1 MTRAFRLS
9 FAFTLAAAALL
20 GAPVAEAHLIG
31 EHGAGFEAGI
41 LHPLSGLDH
50 LLAMIAV
57 GIWAAQL
64 GGRAVWAVP
73 CAFVGCM
80 MVGGLLAVTG
90 VSLPLVEPGI
100 LGSVLLFGLLIA
112 TAARVPTV
120 VGMAIV
126 GLFALFHGHAHG
138 TELPEA
144 VNPALYAAG
153 FVIATAF
160 LHAVGFGL
168 ALTIGRVAP
177 KPALRV
183 IGGGIAAAGLAL
195 VAAL

>member
-1 MTRAFRLS
+1 MTRAIRLS
-9 FAFTLAAAALL
+9 FAFSLAAAALL

-31 EHGAGFEAGI
+31 EHGAGFEAGV

-64 GGRAVWAVP
+64 GGRAIWAVP
-73 CAFVGCM
+73 SAFLGCM
-80 MVGGLLAVTG
+80 TVGGLLAVTG
-90 VSLPLVEPGI
+90 ISLPLVEPGI

-138 TELPEA
+138 TELPQA
-144 VNPALYAAG
+144 ANPATYALG
-153 FVIATAF
+153 FVLATAL
-160 LHAVGFGL
+160 LHAVGLGL
-168 ALTIGRVAP
+168 ALIIGRVAP
-177 KPALRV
+177 KPILRV
-183 IGGGIAAAGLAL
+183 IGGGIAAAGLAM

>member
-1 MTRAFRLS
+1 MTRASRLS
-9 FAFTLAAAALL
+9 LAFTLAAAALL

-64 GGRAVWAVP
+64 GGRAIWAVP
-73 CAFVGCM
+73 CAFVGFM
-80 MVGGLLAVTG
+80 VVGGVLAVTG
-90 VSLPLVEPGI
+90 VSMPLVEPGI

-144 VNPALYAAG
+144 ANPAAYALG
-153 FVIATAF
+153 FVLATSF
-160 LHAVGFGL
+160 LHAVGLGL
-168 ALTIGRVAP
+168 ALLVGRLAP
-177 KPALRV
+177 KPVLRV
-183 IGGGIAAAGLAL
+183 IGGGIAAAGVAM

>member
-1 MTRAFRLS
+1 MTRSFRLS

-31 EHGAGFEAGI
+31 EHGAGFQAGL

-64 GGRAVWAVP
+64 GGRALWAVP
-73 CAFVGCM
+73 GAFVGCM
-80 MVGGLLAVTG
+80 VAGGALAVAG
-90 VSLPLVEPGI
+90 ISMPLVEPGI

-112 TAARVPTV
+112 TSARVPTV
-120 VGMAIV
+120 VGMALV

-138 TELPEA
+138 TELPQA
-144 VNPALYAAG
+144 ANPATYALG
-153 FVIATAF
+153 FVMATAA
-160 LHAVGFGL
+160 LHAIGLGL
-168 ALTIGRVAP
+168 ALAIGRIAP

-183 IGGGIAAAGLAL
+183 IGGGIAAAGVAM

>member
-1 MTRAFRLS
+1 MTRAHRLS
-9 FAFTLAAAALL
+9 IAFTLAAAALL
-20 GAPVAEAHLIG
+20 GAPVAQAHLIG
-31 EHGAGFEAGI
+31 EHGAGFQTGL

-64 GGRAVWAVP
+64 GGRAIWAVP
-73 CAFVGCM
+73 GAFVGCM
-80 MVGGLLAVTG
+80 VAGGALAVAG
-90 VSLPLVEPGI
+90 ISLPLVEPGI

-120 VGMAIV
+120 VGMALV

-138 TELPEA
+138 TELPQA
-144 VNPALYAAG
+144 ANPASYALG
-153 FVIATAF
+153 FVMATSF
-160 LHAVGFGL
+160 LHAIGLGL
-168 ALTIGRVAP
+168 AVAISRLAP
-177 KPALRV
+177 KPALRL
-183 IGGGIAAAGLAL
+183 IGGGIAAAGVAM

>member
-1 MTRAFRLS
+1 MTRASRLS

-31 EHGAGFEAGI
+31 EHGAGFEAGV

-64 GGRAVWAVP
+64 GGRAILAVP

-80 MVGGLLAVTG
+80 AVGGILTVMG

-112 TAARVPTV
+112 TTARVPTIL
-120 VGMAIV
+120 GMAIV

-138 TELPEA
+138 TELPQA
-144 VNPALYAAG
+144 TNPATYTLG
-153 FVIATAF
+153 FVMATSF
-160 LHAVGFGL
+160 LHAVGLGL
-168 ALTIGRVAP
+168 AVVIGRAAP
-177 KPALRV
+177 KPVLRV
-183 IGGGIAAAGLAL
+183 IGGGIAAAGLAMA
-195 VAAL
+195 AAL

>member
-1 MTRAFRLS
+1 
-9 FAFTLAAAALL
+9 
-20 GAPVAEAHLIG
+20 
-31 EHGAGFEAGI
+31 
-41 LHPLSGLDH
+41 
-50 LLAMIAV
+50 MIAV

-73 CAFVGCM
+73 AAFVGSM
-80 MVGGLLAVTG
+80 VVGGILAVTG
-90 VSLPLVEPGI
+90 VPLPLVEPGI

-138 TELPEA
+138 TELPQA
-144 VNPALYAAG
+144 ANPATYALG
-153 FVIATAF
+153 FLLATSF
-160 LHAVGFGL
+160 LHAVGLGL
-168 ALTIGRVAP
+168 ALMLGRVAP

-183 IGGGIAAAGLAL
+183 IGGGIAAAGLAMA
-195 VAAL
+195 AAL

>member
-1 MTRAFRLS
+1 MTRAFRLC
-9 FAFTLAAAALL
+9 FAITLAAAALL

-64 GGRAVWAVP
+64 GGRAIWAVP
-73 CAFVGCM
+73 CAFVGFM
-80 MVGGLLAVTG
+80 VVGGLLAVSG
-90 VSLPLVEPGI
+90 ISMPLVEPGI

-144 VNPALYAAG
+144 ANPAAYALG
-153 FVIATAF
+153 FVMATSF
-160 LHAVGFGL
+160 LHAVGLGL
-168 ALTIGRVAP
+168 ALMIGRIAP
-177 KPALRV
+177 KPVLRV
-183 IGGGIAAAGLAL
+183 IGGGIAAAGVAM

>member
-1 MTRAFRLS
+1 MTRAFRLC
-9 FAFTLAAAALL
+9 FAITLAAAALL

-50 LLAMIAV
+50 LLVMIAV

-64 GGRAVWAVP
+64 GGRAIWAVP
-73 CAFVGCM
+73 CAFVGFM
-80 MVGGLLAVTG
+80 VVGGLLAVSG
-90 VSLPLVEPGI
+90 ISMPLVEPGI

-144 VNPALYAAG
+144 ANPAAYALG
-153 FVIATAF
+153 FVLATSF
-160 LHAVGFGL
+160 LHAVGLGL
-168 ALTIGRVAP
+168 ALMTGRIAP

-183 IGGGIAAAGLAL
+183 IGGGIAAAGVAM

>member
-9 FAFTLAAAALL
+9 LALTLAAAVLL
-20 GAPVAEAHLIG
+20 GAPVAEAHLVG
-31 EHGAGFEAGI
+31 EHGAGFEAGV

-64 GGRAVWAVP
+64 GGRAIWAVP
-73 CAFVGCM
+73 SAFVGCM
-80 MVGGLLAVTG
+80 AVGGLLAVTG
-90 VSLPLVEPGI
+90 TALPMVEPGI

-120 VGMAIV
+120 LGMAIV

-144 VNPALYAAG
+144 ANPAAYALG
-153 FVIATAF
+153 FVLATSF
-160 LHAVGFGL
+160 LHAVGLGL
-168 ALTIGRVAP
+168 ALMIGRVAP
-177 KPALRV
+177 KPVLRV
-183 IGGGIAAAGLAL
+183 VGGSIAAAGLAM

>member
-1 MTRAFRLS
+1 MTHAIRLS

-20 GAPVAEAHLIG
+20 GAPGAEAHLIG

-64 GGRAVWAVP
+64 GGRAIWAVP
-73 CAFVGCM
+73 GAFVVCM
-80 MVGGLLAVTG
+80 VVGGVLAVTG
-90 VSLPLVEPGI
+90 VSMPLVEPGI

-112 TAARVPTV
+112 SAARVPTV
-120 VGMAIV
+120 LGTAIV

-138 TELPEA
+138 TELPQA
-144 VNPALYAAG
+144 ANPAAYALG
-153 FVIATAF
+153 FVLATSF
-160 LHAVGFGL
+160 LHAVGLGL
-168 ALTIGRVAP
+168 ALMIGRVAP
-177 KPALRV
+177 KPVLRV
-183 IGGGIAAAGLAL
+183 IGGGIAAAG
-195 VAAL
+195 VAMVATL

>member
-80 MVGGLLAVTG
+80 AVGGLLAVTG

-144 VNPALYAAG
+144 VNPALYGAG

-160 LHAVGFGL
+160 LHAVGLGL

-183 IGGGIAAAGLAL
+183 IGSGIAAAGVAL

>member
-1 MTRAFRLS
+1 MTRAIRLS
-9 FAFTLAAAALL
+9 FVLTLATAALL
-20 GAPVAEAHLIG
+20 GAPGAEAHLVG
-31 EHGAGFEAGI
+31 EHGAGFGAGV

-64 GGRAVWAVP
+64 GGRALWAVP
-73 CAFVGCM
+73 GAFVGCM
-80 MVGGLLAVTG
+80 VVGGVLAVTG
-90 VSLPLVEPGI
+90 ISMPLVEPGI

-112 TAARVPTV
+112 TTTRVPTAL
-120 VGMAIV
+120 GMAIV

-144 VNPALYAAG
+144 ANPAAYALG
-153 FVIATAF
+153 FVLATSF
-160 LHAVGFGL
+160 LHAVGLGL
-168 ALTIGRVAP
+168 AFMIGRVAP

-183 IGGGIAAAGLAL
+183 IGSGIAAAGLAMM
-195 VAAL
+195 AAL

>member
-1 MTRAFRLS
+1 MTRSFRLS

-31 EHGAGFEAGI
+31 EHGAGFQAGL

-64 GGRAVWAVP
+64 GGRALWVVP
-73 CAFVGCM
+73 GAFVGCM
-80 MVGGLLAVTG
+80 VAGGALAVAG
-90 VSLPLVEPGI
+90 ISMPLVEPGI

-112 TAARVPTV
+112 TSARVPTV
-120 VGMAIV
+120 VGMALV

-138 TELPEA
+138 TELPQA
-144 VNPALYAAG
+144 ANPATYALG
-153 FVIATAF
+153 FVMATAA
-160 LHAVGFGL
+160 LHAIGLGL
-168 ALTIGRVAP
+168 ALAIGRIAP

-183 IGGGIAAAGLAL
+183 IGGGIVAAGVAM

>member
-1 MTRAFRLS
+1 MTRAYRLS

-31 EHGAGFEAGI
+31 EHGAGFAAGI
-41 LHPLSGLDH
+41 VHPLSGLDH

-73 CAFVGCM
+73 AAFVGSM
-80 MVGGLLAVTG
+80 VVGGILAVTG
-90 VSLPLVEPGI
+90 VPLPLVEPGI

-138 TELPEA
+138 TELPQA
-144 VNPALYAAG
+144 ANPATYALG
-153 FVIATAF
+153 FLLATSV
-160 LHAVGFGL
+160 LHAVGLGL
-168 ALTIGRVAP
+168 ALMLGRVAP

-183 IGGGIAAAGLAL
+183 IGGGIAAAGLAMA
-195 VAAL
+195 AAL